1 MEISFTKIT
10 GAGND
15 FVVIDNMDGGL
26 TADRN
31 RLARALCDR
40 HFGIGAD
47 GILLLEKSVSA
58 DFTMLYYNA
67 DGSFGGMC
75 GNGGRCAALFAHA
88 RGIAGA
94 TMRFEALGH
103 IYRAEILGSGV
114 RLWMKD
120 PVVPHKSVPVDVC
133 GRPWLCHVVDTGSPH
148 VVVFTNDLSGVPVAE
163 VGRALREHAS
173 FAPAGT
179 NVNFV
184 QATGSGDIAMRTYE
198 RGVEAE
204 TLACGTGSVASSII
218 ACLEHGMKPPI
229 RVRAFSGDT
238 LTVNFKFSNDKITDV
253 VLEGPAVSLFSGK
266 TLYDEASG
274 KIREANVDVQ

>member
-1 MEISFTKIT
+1 MEVTFTKLS

-15 FVVIDNMDGGL
+15 FVAINNMGGGL
-26 TADRN
+26 TADKN

-40 HFGIGAD
+40 HFGVGAD
-47 GILLLEKSVSA
+47 GIILLEPSMNA

-75 GNGGRCAALFAHA
+75 GNGGRCAAVFAHA
-88 RGIAGA
+88 RGIAGT

-103 IYRAEILGSGV
+103 VYRAEILGSGV

-120 PVVPHKSVPVDVC
+120 PVLPHKSVPVESC
-133 GRPWLCHVVDTGSPH
+133 GRPWVCHMVDTGSPH
-148 VVVFTNDLSGVPVAE
+148 VVVFTNDLAGMPVSE

-184 QATGSGDIAMRTYE
+184 QSLGSGDIAMRTYE

-238 LTVNFKFSNDKITDV
+238 LIVNFKISKDKITDV
-253 VLEGPAVSLFSGK
+253 VLEGPALSLFTGK
-266 TLYDEASG
+266 TLYDDISG
-274 KIREANVDVQ
+274 RIQE

>member
-1 MEISFTKIT
+1 
-10 GAGND
+10 
-15 FVVIDNMDGGL
+15 V
-26 TADRN
+26 
-31 RLARALCDR
+31 
-40 HFGIGAD
+40 
-47 GILLLEKSVSA
+47 LEPATNA

-75 GNGGRCAALFAHA
+75 GNGGRCAAVFAHA
-88 RGIAGA
+88 NGIAGT

-103 IYRAEILGSGV
+103 VYKAEILGSGV

-120 PVVPHKSVPVDVC
+120 PGLAHESVSVDVC
-133 GRPWLCHVVDTGSPH
+133 GGTWVCHQLDTGSPH
-148 VVVFTNDLSGVPVAE
+148 IVVFTDDLAGIPVTR
-163 VGRALREHAS
+163 VGRALREHAG

-184 QATGSGDIAMRTYE
+184 EAVGSSEIAMRTYE

-218 ACLEHGMKPPI
+218 ACLERGMKPPI

-238 LTVNFKFSNDKITDV
+238 LIVDFKVDERKITNVTLD
-253 VLEGPAVSLFSGK
+253 GPALSLFSGK
-266 TLYDEASG
+266 TLYDMNSG
-274 KIREANVDVQ
+274 RISI